1 MRKACSVIA
10 RKARSYHR
18 ILWERAVAAIM
29 RKARSYHRI
38 LWERPLAAIARKAR
52 SYIIPARGS
61 IVRWT

>member
-1 MRKACSVIA
+1 MAVIA
-10 RKARSYHR
+10 RKARSYYR
-18 ILWERAVAAIM
+18 ILWARPLAVIA